1 MYGDTWPS
9 AGCLIAVI
17 GLAVIGLIAI
27 IAGAWWFFSRISIVW
42 GG

>member
-9 AGCLIAVI
+9 SGCLIAVAV
-17 GLAVIGLIAI
+17 LAVIGLIAI
-27 IAGAWWFFSRISIVW
+27 IAGAWWFISQISIAW